1 MAAPDAILHITAAEG
16 GGTDRYIRDLAA
28 TAQGR
33 HWIWHASAGL
43 DVIEDVAAR
52 RFFTPRD
59 DEALARWMRGSGV
72 GIVHLHGVTP
82 DCTARLGQAQRAR
95 RLPYIVS
102 LHDVSFIAPDAFA
115 TGGMPVAD
123 PEWVASLH
131 DFLRGAAA
139 IVAPSEFIRDLAVAH
154 FGDVGITTIAPGYR
168 APPAASPPEPPIFV
182 EHPHTRVVAVV
193 GAVGP
198 HKGSQLLPAIAVKLA
213 ELDAALVVIGYTD
226 TQITRGW
233 VVPGELYIHGPY
245 EDEALEGW
253 LAAYRVD
260 CVLFPNRL
268 PESFSYTLS
277 EAWAAGLP
285 VIVPDEGA
293 LGERV
298 ARHGGGW
305 RLPPGFGAAE
315 VAALF
320 ARLWSPEGAAEW
332 AQVKSAIAPADD
344 VRIPT
349 LAAMARDFDLLYSR
363 FALPPA
369 SAPASDADAIV
380 PLVAANLEG
389 FAFRRE
395 LVNLADELG
404 RAKDA
409 LAEAKP
415 WVAKLESDIAA
426 TRAWAQKLEHDVDVL
441 NASVAELVDE
451 KRRLIDIRDA
461 FELLPSLVRR
471 ILLKWAFRARR

>member
-1 MAAPDAILHITAAEG
+1 MVFREEVHERAH
-16 GGTDRYIRDLAA
+16 
-28 TAQGR
+28 AQGHEAQLRIEQVVGPRPASERLEDLDQPALAQMLLDDEPVGLEDARAVPGQR
-33 HWIWHASAGL
+33 HPR
-43 DVIEDVAAR
+43 EDV
-52 RFFTPRD
+52 
-59 DEALARWMRGSGV
+59 
-72 GIVHLHGVTP
+72 VHRP
-82 DCTARLGQAQRAR
+82 
-95 RLPYIVS
+95 
-102 LHDVSFIAPDAFA
+102 
-115 TGGMPVAD
+115 
-123 PEWVASLH
+123 
-131 DFLRGAAA
+131 
-139 IVAPSEFIRDLAVAH
+139 
-154 FGDVGITTIAPGYR
+154 
-168 APPAASPPEPPIFV
+168 
-182 EHPHTRVVAVV
+182 
-193 GAVGP
+193 
-198 HKGSQLLPAIAVKLA
+198 
-213 ELDAALVVIGYTD
+213 
-226 TQITRGW
+226 
-233 VVPGELYIHGPY
+233 
-245 EDEALEGW
+245 
-253 LAAYRVD
+253 
-260 CVLFPNRL
+260 
-268 PESFSYTLS
+268 
-277 EAWAAGLP
+277 
-285 VIVPDEGA
+285 
-293 LGERV
+293 
-298 ARHGGGW
+298 
-305 RLPPGFGAAE
+305 
-315 VAALF
+315 
-320 ARLWSPEGAAEW
+320 GAAEW